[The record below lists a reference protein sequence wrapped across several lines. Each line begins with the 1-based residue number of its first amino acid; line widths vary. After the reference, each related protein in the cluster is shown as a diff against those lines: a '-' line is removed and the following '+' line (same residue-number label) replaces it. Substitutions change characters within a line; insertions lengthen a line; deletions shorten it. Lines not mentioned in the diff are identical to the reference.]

1 MAQFTFYL
9 SAEDTDRIFAL
20 KKLTGHDDL
29 TGNEYARRILERE
42 LHRLFPAVPEF
53 DEQGEVMNTPATIQR
68 RNG

>member
-53 DEQGEVMNTPATIQR
+53 DEQGEVINPPQSAKNR
-68 RNG
+68 P

>member
-1 MAQFTFYL
+1 MTEFSFIL
-9 SAEDTDRIFAL
+9 SAEDTDRVFAL
-20 KKLTGHDDL
+20 KKLTGHDDD

-53 DEQGEVMNTPATIQR
+53 DEQGEVMNPPATIQR

>member
-9 SAEDTDRIFAL
+9 SAEDTDRVFAL
-20 KKLTGHDDL
+20 KKLTGHDDD

-53 DEQGEVMNTPATIQR
+53 DEQGEVMNPPQSAKNR
-68 RNG
+68 P